1 MNNFVQVG
9 EQLRFTADVDRASG
23 EAFVLGAYFLV
34 STTAVKTGEDGV
46 GRRVGVVRLPKA
58 TGAVTQFQKVYWD
71 ATNKVVSTTATGN
84 RLIGAATKAQA
95 SADTTVEVCLAGQ
108 PV

>member
-9 EQLRFTADVDRASG
+9 EQLRFTAPRDLASG
-23 EAFVLGAYFLV
+23 EGVVVGAYFFV
-34 STTAVKTGEDGV
+34 STTAVKSGQQGV

-58 TGAVTQFQKVYWD
+58 TGALTEMQKAYWD
-71 ATNKVVSTTATGN
+71 DTNKVVTGTATGN

-95 SADTTVEVCLAGQ
+95 SADATVEVCLSGQ

>member
-9 EQLRFTADVDRASG
+9 EQLRFTADADRASG
-23 EAFVLGAYFLV
+23 EAFVLGAYFLI
-34 STTAVKTGEDGV
+34 STTAVKAGQEGV

-58 TGAVTQFQKVYWD
+58 TGAVTQFQKLYWD
-71 ATNKVVSTTATGN
+71 ATNKVVTTTATGN
-84 RLIGAATKAQA
+84 RLIGGATLPHA
-95 SADTTVEVCLAGQ
+95 SGDATVEVCLTGQ